1 MPVSLRLACCRRRS
15 DSYSTGRWWSNT
27 GVPLAQGTLVVKP
40 NRQVV
45 DVTDLTGDEAAGLGR
60 VLVVYMPVWAVS
72 RPDRT
77 AASNAS

>member
-1 MPVSLRLACCRRRS
+1 MEECLACQLAPGQLPLS
-15 DSYSTGRWWSNT
+15 GGRI
-27 GVPLAQGTLVVKP
+27 
-40 NRQVV
+40 V